1 VFYRHDE
8 WFLSICKDTH
18 KPSAKA
24 NLFAVLPKR
33 RIQGQAKDM
42 NNLRETDVC
51 EFKIFDAGVLLGAV
65 NSFVPK
71 AVSARNF
78 V

>member
-1 VFYRHDE
+1 
-8 WFLSICKDTH
+8 
-18 KPSAKA
+18 
-24 NLFAVLPKR
+24 
-33 RIQGQAKDM
+33 M

-65 NSFVPK
+65 NSFGPK